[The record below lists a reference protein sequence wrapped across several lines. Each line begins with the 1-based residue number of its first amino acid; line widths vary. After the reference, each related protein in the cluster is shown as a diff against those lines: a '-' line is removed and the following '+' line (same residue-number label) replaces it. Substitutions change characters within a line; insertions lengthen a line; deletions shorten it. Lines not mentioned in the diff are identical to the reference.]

1 METRVCS
8 HLIKSFQLHKD
19 PSIIS
24 TGNKMVIPFW
34 LKYIAFLNQFLIKVY
49 RFLESIFKLHLPW
62 IAVSVSFIDFT
73 IVQVCIY
80 FGDPRLRIYNLTFTS
95 STRNMFLQCY
105 YFSYTLALIFFY
117 YRTQILPLSSS
128 FKHMKCFW
136 NWY

>member
-8 HLIKSFQLHKD
+8 HLIKSFQFHKD

-34 LKYIAFLNQFLIKVY
+34 LSYIAFLNQFLIKVY

-62 IAVSVSFIDFT
+62 IAVCLIHDFT

-95 STRNMFLQCY
+95 CTRNVSSMLLFQLHPCIN
-105 YFSYTLALIFFY
+105 F